1 MSYFLQS
8 FIVKEGIVMKF
19 LLTFFSSV
27 FGTACDEFLFFFFLH
42 EQMETILVSLKNAF
56 TVCLNISGIERK
68 DYSFYYIKFWR
79 GLF

>member
-1 MSYFLQS
+1 MSYFLKS

-27 FGTACDEFLFFFFLH
+27 FGTACDEFLFFFLH

-68 DYSFYYIKFWR
+68 DYSFII
-79 GLF
+79 